1 METEVVL
8 SGYCKCID
16 GSRTVIVEEGEPD
29 CLYPDCPHAPGCP
42 LARSIKEIRNDS
54 NSMSS

>member
-1 METEVVL
+1 MESEVIL

-29 CLYPDCPHAPGCP
+29 CLFGICPHAPDCP
-42 LARSIKEIRNDS
+42 IARKIRDMVDKCN
-54 NSMSS
+54 